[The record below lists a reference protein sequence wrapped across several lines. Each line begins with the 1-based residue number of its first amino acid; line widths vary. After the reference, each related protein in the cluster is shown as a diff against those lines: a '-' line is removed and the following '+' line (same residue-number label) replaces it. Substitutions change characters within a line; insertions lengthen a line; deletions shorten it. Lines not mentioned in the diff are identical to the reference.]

1 MSKSRI
7 WCIEQGISCVSRM
20 EIQYLERS
28 ETFQMFTSA
37 VVGRRTTGVPSQRV
51 LNERSSSKSLRSR
64 LRRERDS
71 SCFTSRVLG
80 QIYTIMHI
88 YFSQGVHNQE

>member
-51 LNERSSSKSLRSR
+51 LNEKEFVEESPISPQAREGLFVLHVSGIRSNLYNHAY
-64 LRRERDS
+64 L
-71 SCFTSRVLG
+71 F
-80 QIYTIMHI
+80 
-88 YFSQGVHNQE
+88 FSGCT